1 MKAHRRSASG
11 TTLAAAAGLLALSGC
26 AINQSVTP
34 VGSLEAREICIV
46 ENTAVRTTFLDAL
59 RKSVEAKGYV
69 VRLLPAGSPLR
80 ACPVT
85 VTYTANWRWD
95 LALYMAYAEI
105 NVFKA
110 GAPAGKAVYDSLG
123 GGANLGKFISAEDKV
138 NELVNQLMAGGTR

>member
-1 MKAHRRSASG
+1 MTTPRNPSPASR
-11 TTLAAAAGLLALSGC
+11 LAAAAGALLLAGC

-34 VGSLEAREICIV
+34 VGGLEVREICIV
-46 ENTAVRTTFLDAL
+46 DNPAVRATFLEAL
-59 RKSVEAKGYV
+59 RKAVAAKGYT
-69 VRLLPAGSPLR
+69 VRVLPANSPLR
-80 ACPVT
+80 ECPVT

-123 GGANLGKFISAEDKV
+123 GGANMGKFISAEDKV
-138 NELVNQLMAGGTR
+138 NELVNQLMAGGAR